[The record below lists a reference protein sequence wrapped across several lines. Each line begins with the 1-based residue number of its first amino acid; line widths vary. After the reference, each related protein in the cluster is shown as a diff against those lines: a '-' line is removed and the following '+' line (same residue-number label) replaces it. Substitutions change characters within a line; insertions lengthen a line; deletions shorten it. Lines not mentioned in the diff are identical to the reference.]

1 MFLVATLE
9 PSYLNEKVTS
19 YKPRVRV
26 QDKTWS
32 LIDKLH
38 ARASYRGVQP
48 KYGPVTLQVWII
60 RWIIT

>member
-1 MFLVATLE
+1 MFLVATKE

-19 YKPRVRV
+19 YKPKVRI

-38 ARASYRGVQP
+38 ARASYRVPP
-48 KYGPVTLQVWII
+48 KYRSVTL
-60 RWIIT
+60 

>member
-38 ARASYRGVQP
+38 ARAS
-48 KYGPVTLQVWII
+48 
-60 RWIIT
+60 